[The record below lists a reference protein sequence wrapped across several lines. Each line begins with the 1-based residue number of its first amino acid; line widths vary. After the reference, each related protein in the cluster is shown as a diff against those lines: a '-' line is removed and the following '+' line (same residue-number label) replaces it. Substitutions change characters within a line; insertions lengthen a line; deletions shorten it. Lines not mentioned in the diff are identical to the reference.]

1 MASNLPI
8 NLVVEFNDL
17 DNVQNYNEKF
27 YLARNGLF
35 KQTLT
40 ISNSQGFVNVDIS
53 NLAPGVEKVMVVPVD
68 TYYPNSKVTVRF
80 NVGTGLSAY
89 DIDLPTK
96 KMLLWTIHEDFVPSL
111 TGLQIMTDSITP
123 MNVIV
128 YFFSTA
134 VDPDT
139 QQNDAPPGVGIVTSV
154 NGRDGDVV
162 LTKNDVGLSNV
173 DNTADAA
180 KPVSVAQQQALAIK
194 QSLSQKGQPNG
205 YASLDGT
212 GKIPLAQIPPS
223 AGAVWGS
230 ISGTLS
236 AQADLQ
242 SALSARKSQVQNQLV
257 VQKNPGTQEF
267 LTIEAAV
274 AAVVA
279 PSASNR
285 YEIFVGPGVFQVAAT
300 IVLPDYVSLRGA
312 DIQST
317 IIEASAPGFHVIQW
331 GFESEVSFVSI
342 RGAGATYAAL
352 YANNTGDYVQAHKV
366 SISDCGYG
374 VLVSSSSVDTFCYL
388 EYVDV
393 DGVFTEALR
402 IQALGGAT
410 SYVNAEN
417 FYAFAEPGFAGN
429 SARVSGTN
437 ADLNL
442 LSSGFFGVATA
453 TGILV
458 AEGGHLSAQGVY
470 FKDQL
475 LAIKVENT
483 GVAPSLNLNAVDF
496 RDCDSDIDVANPTT
510 TGYMVGYSE
519 HEKTTIASGASFFIA
534 QNNPQIVSVSQTGGD
549 HTSVSQAVAT
559 ITDASALKPYLVQI
573 GPGVFSEPEIVMKP
587 HVHLNG
593 SGNMLTVLT
602 AAAPGQVLLRA
613 ADSSSISNLYLTG
626 ATGIGGY
633 GIYYEGQGTGIFE
646 VMHVQFGSN
655 ATQCRAFANTAKTT
669 MVLDS
674 CGSAD
679 QAFTHGFVVD
689 SNPGFKS
696 EVIVFDFIWRTSTP
710 PYPTGEFIAVSGTD
724 SIFRASNVTAVVGT
738 PSGKGITLSNG
749 ASAFLS
755 ACNFSGFTKALE
767 VQNVGAGPQV
777 RASGVSIESC
787 TQDIDIAHPS
797 ALGSF
802 QGVATAA
809 KVYVNPTATFPLSY
823 QDTSN
828 GDIIASGV
836 LKLGFADNSQED
848 VSTLIVEASTMGVLQ
863 GGVLSD
869 GGGLLTSVTAGSGY
883 VDNSGV
889 LKKISWNATGITLPA
904 NVTRY
909 VFFNSLGVLTS
920 SASLPSSESNIIL
933 GRVATNATG
942 NELTEQSAMRAEHTS
957 NIYDESFRKA
967 FGPIYA
973 SGSAISEHT
982 TPFKIN
988 ATSGTY
994 YFSTNKYQP
1003 AGGTQI
1009 SFTQYYQDG
1018 LGGWNRNILSTVDH
1032 SHYDD
1037 SSGTLQNLTASYYA
1051 KHAFYLVGD
1060 GANEKYFCVLSQA
1073 QYASLLEAEN
1083 ADLPFPPD
1091 WISDAVVLIAS
1102 IIVRQGAATISEIRD
1117 ERPRAGFKSAGTSS
1131 SSDHQ
1136 SLSNRGDVN
1145 AHPQYL
1151 LVSGASP
1158 MTGDLDLGSNDIVNA
1173 GTINGVTVTDLTS
1186 RLIPGGADEL
1196 PTAAPSTSLDAD
1208 TANSAGLTAIFSRAD
1223 HLHDILVGAPVSV
1236 GTSNSAG
1243 TGAPLARA
1251 DHVHDH
1257 GSQSNPGHHAIATS
1271 LANGFMSAVDKAKLD
1286 LVSALELG
1294 YLSGVT
1300 SGIQSQ
1306 LNTRQAQS
1314 ANLTALAA
1322 LATFGI
1328 VVQTAASSFTTRTIT
1343 AASARLSVVNGDG
1356 IASNPVLD
1364 VVESNLL
1371 LANIG
1376 GTLSVGKGGTGSTT
1390 PLNNGRVMVSSG
1402 GAIVETAAITA
1413 NRALVSSAS
1422 GLPQAS
1428 SVTDTELGHIS
1439 GVTSAI
1445 QTQLNN
1451 KQPLAAQL
1459 TTLAAY
1465 NSNGLLTQTAVGT
1478 YTGRTL
1484 TAGSSKVS
1492 VSNGDGVA
1500 GNPAVDVNPGNISL
1514 SSLGGMLGA
1523 AQFDLVK
1530 SGSVLG
1536 NFGASNQES
1545 QLTSTTV
1552 SATWVTANS
1561 RISATIV
1568 YAGTSDH
1575 DGDDSLVEEIQV
1587 HAGNVVPGVSFDLV
1601 FFAPLGA
1608 FGDYRAH
1615 YLAY

>member
-1 MASNLPI
+1 MASNLPV

-27 YLARNGLF
+27 YLARNGMF
-35 KQTLT
+35 KQTLS
-40 ISNSQGFVNVDIS
+40 ISNAQGFVNVDIS

-80 NVGTGLSAY
+80 NVDTGTSTY

-96 KMLLWTIHEDFVPSL
+96 KLLLWTIHQDFVTDL
-111 TGLQIMTDSITP
+111 AGLQIMTESITP

-139 QQNDAPPGVGIVTSV
+139 QQNDAPAGVGIVTSV
-154 NGRDGDVV
+154 NGRDGDVT

-173 DNTADAA
+173 NNTADTA
-180 KPVSVAQQQALAIK
+180 KPVSVAQQQALATK
-194 QSLSQKGQPNG
+194 QSLSEKGQANG
-205 YASLDGT
+205 YASLDAT
-212 GKIPLAQIPPS
+212 GKVPLAQIPPS

-230 ISGTLS
+230 ISGTIA
-236 AQADLQ
+236 AQTDLQ
-242 SALSARKSQVQNQLV
+242 TALAGRKSQVQNQLI
-257 VQKNPGTQEF
+257 VQKNPGAQEF
-267 LTIEAAV
+267 LTIADAV

-285 YEIFVGPGVFQVAAT
+285 YEILVGPGVFQVSAG
-300 IVLPDYVSLRGA
+300 IVLPDYVSLRGS

-317 IIEASAPGFHVIQW
+317 IIEAASPTFHLIQW
-331 GFESEVSFVSI
+331 GFESEVSFVTL
-342 RGAGATYAAL
+342 RGTGATYAAL
-352 YANNTGDYVQAHKV
+352 FADNVGDYVQAHKV
-366 SISDCGYG
+366 SISDCGHG
-374 VLVSSSSVDTFCYL
+374 ILVSSSSVDTYCYL

-393 DGVFTEALR
+393 DGVFVQALRVEALGTAR
-402 IQALGGAT
+402 A
-410 SYVNAEN
+410 YVNAEN
-417 FYAFAEPGFAGN
+417 FYAFAEAGFSGS

-437 ADLNL
+437 AELNL
-442 LSSGFFGVATA
+442 LASGFFGVPTA

-458 AEGGHLSAQGVY
+458 AEGGHLNAQGVY
-470 FKDQL
+470 LNNQL

-496 RDCDSDIDVANPTT
+496 RDCVKDIDVLNPTT

-519 HEKTTIASGASFFIA
+519 HEKTTIANGASFFIA
-534 QNNPQIVSVSQTGGD
+534 QNNPQIVTVSQTGGD

-559 ITDASALKPYLVQI
+559 IQDASPTKPYLVQI
-573 GPGVFSEPEIVMKP
+573 GPGVFQENEIVMKP
-587 HVHLNG
+587 HVHLSG

-602 AAAPGQVLLRA
+602 AAVPGQILLRA
-613 ADSSSISNLYLTG
+613 SDSSSISNLFLTG
-626 ATGIGGY
+626 ATGVGGY

-655 ATQCRAFANTAKTT
+655 ATQCRVFANTAKTT

-689 SNPGFKS
+689 SNPGFKA

-710 PYPTGEFIAVSGTD
+710 PYPTGGFIAASGAD
-724 SIFRASNVTAVVGT
+724 SIFRASNVTAVVGSPT
-738 PSGKGITLSNG
+738 GKGLTLANG

-755 ACNFSGFTKALE
+755 ACNFSGFATALE
-767 VQNVGAGPQV
+767 VQNIGVGPQLH
-777 RASGVSIESC
+777 ANGVSIESC
-787 TQDIDIAHPS
+787 TQDIDIAHP
-797 ALGSF
+797 AATGSF
-802 QGVATAA
+802 QGVATAS
-809 KVYVNPTATFPLSY
+809 KVFVNPATTFPLSY

-828 GDIIASGV
+828 GDIVASGV
-836 LKLGFADNSQED
+836 IKLGFSDNSQEN

-863 GGVLSD
+863 GGALSD
-869 GGGLLTSVTAGSGY
+869 GGGLLVAVASGYGY
-883 VDNSGV
+883 VDNAGV
-889 LKKISWNATGITLPA
+889 LKQISWNATGITLPA

-920 SASLPSSESNIIL
+920 SASLLSSESNIIL

-942 NELTEQSAMRAEHTS
+942 LELIEQSAMHAEHTS
-957 NIYDESFRKA
+957 NVYDESFRKA

-973 SGSAISEHT
+973 SGSAVSEHT

-988 ATSGTY
+988 VTSGTY
-994 YFSTNKYQP
+994 YFSTNKYLP

-1009 SFTQYYQDG
+1009 SFTQYYQNG
-1018 LGGWNRNILSTVDH
+1018 LGGWNRNVLSTIDH
-1032 SHYDD
+1032 AHYDD

-1051 KHAFYLVGD
+1051 KHALYLVGD
-1060 GANEKYFCVLSQA
+1060 GANEKYFSVLSQA
-1073 QYASLLEAEN
+1073 QYATLLEAEN
-1083 ADLPFPPD
+1083 ADLPFPPE

-1102 IIVRQGAATISEIRD
+1102 IIVRQGAANITEIRD

-1136 SLSNRGDVN
+1136 SLSNRTDAN

-1151 LVSGASP
+1151 RVNGASA
-1158 MTGDLDLGSNDIVNA
+1158 MTGDLDLGLNDIVNA
-1173 GTINGVTVTDLTS
+1173 GTINGVTITDLTA

-1208 TANSAGLTAIFSRAD
+1208 TANSVGLTAIFSRAD
-1223 HLHDILVGAPVSV
+1223 HLHDILVGAPVSI

-1251 DHVHDH
+1251 DHIHDH

-1286 LVSALELG
+1286 LVSTLEIG

-1300 SGIQSQ
+1300 SGIQTQ
-1306 LNTRQAQS
+1306 LNAKQASS
-1314 ANLTALAA
+1314 ANLSALAA
-1322 LATFGI
+1322 LATFG
-1328 VVQTAASSFTTRTIT
+1328 VLVQTSASNFTTRTLT
-1343 AASARLSVVNGDG
+1343 AASARLSITNGDG
-1356 IASNPVLD
+1356 IASNPTLD

-1371 LANIG
+1371 LSNIG
-1376 GTLSVGKGGTGSTT
+1376 GTLAVGKGGTGSTT
-1390 PLNNGRVMVSSG
+1390 PLANNRVMVSSG
-1402 GAIVETAAITA
+1402 GAIVEASAITA
-1413 NRALVSSAS
+1413 NRALVSGAT

-1428 SVTDTELGHIS
+1428 AVTDTELGHVA

-1445 QTQLNN
+1445 QTQLNA

-1459 TTLAAY
+1459 STLAAY
-1465 NSNGLLTQTAVGT
+1465 NSNGLFTQTATGS

-1484 TAGSSKVS
+1484 VAGSSKVS
-1492 VSNGDGVA
+1492 VANGDGVA
-1500 GNPAVDVNPGNISL
+1500 GNPSIDLNPGNITL

-1530 SGSVLG
+1530 SGNVLG
-1536 NFGASNQES
+1536 NFGPSNQES

-1552 SATWVTANS
+1552 TAAWVTANS
-1561 RISATIV
+1561 RISASIV

-1575 DGDDSLVEEIQV
+1575 DGDDSLVEGIQV
-1587 HAGNVVPGVSFDLV
+1587 HVGNVVPGVSFDLV